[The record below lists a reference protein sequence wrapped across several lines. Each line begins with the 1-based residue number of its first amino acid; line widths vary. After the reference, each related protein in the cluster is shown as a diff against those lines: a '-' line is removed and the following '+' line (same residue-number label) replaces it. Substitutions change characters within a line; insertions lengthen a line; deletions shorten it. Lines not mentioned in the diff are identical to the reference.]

1 MVAMGRELRMSLQ
14 VRVLVDASAALGVAQ
29 RQGIGKIRH
38 LQTGALWL
46 QEQELRKLLRLKKV
60 NGSENCSDMMTKN
73 VSREIID
80 RHSKAMSIEFRDGR
94 AENAVHLHLVQRRIR
109 QAKAELRALKDV
121 KVKHDNEVHIDHG
134 IIEKFTDDYEAGI
147 EELEEKYEM
156 AIGQETAE
164 WGRRLCKQEGAHV
177 SVRRM

>member
-1 MVAMGRELRMSLQ
+1 M
-14 VRVLVDASAALGVAQ
+14 AQ

-73 VSREIID
+73 VSRELID
-80 RHSKAMSIEFRDGR
+80 RHSKVMSIEFRDGR

-109 QAKAELRALKDV
+109 QAKAVLKALREVSV
-121 KVKHDNEVHIDHG
+121 KTNNDDHVDRA
-134 IIEKFTDDYEAGI
+134 IIEKLTDEYEDAMVEI
-147 EELEEKYEM
+147 EEKDEK
-156 AIGQETAE
+156 AIDQEIAE

-177 SVRRM
+177 HVCRG